1 MKMSHDNDVTNCI
14 SPFHAKNKTK
24 LLCLIRQGMVY
35 DLDHTRQQC
44 DWSYRYGLH
53 QNQNWT
59 VMSIG

>member
-1 MKMSHDNDVTNCI
+1 MNYQDQSYSVWSMMKMSHDNDVTNCI

-44 DWSYRYGLH
+44 D
-53 QNQNWT
+53 
-59 VMSIG
+59 